1 MAQFPVLNSLAIRD
15 YDLFPGTKPAADGLE
30 AEFHPGLTL
39 ILGANG
45 LGKTTLVWVLYRLL
59 VGPYDIPGLDTGGDL
74 GGRRLQTKLISGPRR
89 RIFAERVVDR
99 AENAIATLSFGL
111 GPNDI
116 VVSRGLSDLKLLEFK
131 VNGESQP
138 LEEVDSYQL
147 SVAEMAGV
155 WSFGDWIL
163 LLRYLTF
170 YFEDRRELVWDSSAQ
185 RQVLR
190 LLFLAPQSAQLWTAA
205 EREVLELDSRF
216 RNLRAAISREER
228 ALATEEGLV
237 DQAMD
242 VRQELESLVDLQET
256 DEDRLVELDEDLLEL
271 DAERQDARLQVL
283 KAEQHREATF
293 REFEHAKLAALEAR
307 FPSSSDTA
315 RYILAQLLTDGE
327 CLACGSE
334 VPGVVQLLETRLT
347 ASQCV
352 ICGSQLPVPAES
364 DGLAEISDERV
375 TRTVSGLA
383 DADKALESARN
394 RLDRADAR
402 YHETHHG
409 LQEITTAIAK
419 RRERIDALL
428 RRLPKE
434 LADVH
439 KQREELALLRQRLA
453 ILSEEL
459 SSSETGFSE
468 FISGVRN
475 SLVAKAPAIKEV
487 FERYARDFLLED
499 CSLVWSERK
508 ERVGQSGFQVKF
520 PTFELDM
527 ASATFASPVR
537 RSGPDQVSESQREFI
552 DLSFRIALMKAG
564 DPELGGTLVVDAP
577 EASLDAVF
585 VHRAADVL
593 SVFADP
599 ALENRL
605 LITSNLTNGE
615 LIPKLL
621 AGVSTG
627 VMLNR
632 IIDLFEIAEPTA
644 AVREMGDEYARV
656 RRKIFGRDQETE
668 GEDQ

>member
-1 MAQFPVLNSLAIRD
+1 M
-15 YDLFPGTKPAADGLE
+15 
-30 AEFHPGLTL
+30 
-39 ILGANG
+39 
-45 LGKTTLVWVLYRLL
+45 
-59 VGPYDIPGLDTGGDL
+59 
-74 GGRRLQTKLISGPRR
+74 
-89 RIFAERVVDR
+89 
-99 AENAIATLSFGL
+99 
-111 GPNDI
+111 
-116 VVSRGLSDLKLLEFK
+116 
-131 VNGESQP
+131 
-138 LEEVDSYQL
+138 
-147 SVAEMAGV
+147 
-155 WSFGDWIL
+155 
-163 LLRYLTF
+163 
-170 YFEDRRELVWDSSAQ
+170 
-185 RQVLR
+185 
-190 LLFLAPQSAQLWTAA
+190 
-205 EREVLELDSRF
+205 
-216 RNLRAAISREER
+216 
-228 ALATEEGLV
+228 
-237 DQAMD
+237 
-242 VRQELESLVDLQET
+242 
-256 DEDRLVELDEDLLEL
+256 DEDLLEL

-656 RRKIFGRDQETE
+656 RRKIFGRDQETGGRGPMSE
-668 GEDQ
+668 AAALATATRRRQARILTLLDSATEAGLAPIGIIPFHAFAYLANVLAPVWDMPAMDGKILKRLGGPFYPVLQRDLDRLVGRGARPNLGGRSRSGSTGVGDGG